1 MKVQDRNAGNLL
13 TIEKLTAGYGT
24 RSVISGVELSI
35 SAGEIVTV
43 IGANGVGKTTLLRT
57 AAGLIP
63 PLAGRIFIAGE
74 DISAMSEARRARLL
88 ALCLTERMDAD
99 RMNGFEVV
107 SMGRYP
113 YTGRFGTLREEDRR
127 KVTEV
132 MEQVGIGALAKM
144 PFPTMS
150 DGQKQLV
157 RLARA
162 CAQEPKLLLL
172 DEPTS
177 YLDISHKLELVGIVK
192 QLAAQQDMA
201 VLASLHEL
209 ELAFLLSDRILGLS
223 REGRMACLGTPE
235 AVFADEGIARLYGL
249 DRGRLKEL
257 YAGFAEVL

>member
-63 PLAGRIFIAGE
+63 PLEGRILIAGE

-144 PFPTMS
+144 PFPTM
-150 DGQKQLV
+150 
-157 RLARA
+157 
-162 CAQEPKLLLL
+162 
-172 DEPTS
+172 
-177 YLDISHKLELVGIVK
+177 
-192 QLAAQQDMA
+192 
-201 VLASLHEL
+201 
-209 ELAFLLSDRILGLS
+209 
-223 REGRMACLGTPE
+223 
-235 AVFADEGIARLYGL
+235 
-249 DRGRLKEL
+249 
-257 YAGFAEVL
+257 